1 MNQTGKVYIKEVEKQ
16 LPCALRQKQNLKA
29 DLCHIVYMYLD
40 DNPEAS
46 YKDIAAAL
54 GSPERM
60 AEELLQDI
68 PESERYQTRRKR
80 KRVHVTIVIVLL
92 VMVIAA
98 SSIAAYFIRN
108 PYTQEV
114 TTVVYEEEDG
124 LPGYW
129 GYGINYEFDDRG
141 NIIRATDNDGN
152 EVAIDQDGI
161 PLDQEKYSL
170 EEEEK

>member
-1 MNQTGKVYIKEVEKQ
+1 M
-16 LPCALRQKQNLKA
+16 KA
-29 DLCHIVYMYLD
+29 DLHHIVYMYLD

-46 YKDIAAAL
+46 YNDIAAAL

-68 PESERYQTRRKR
+68 PKSERYQTRRKR
-80 KRVHVTIVIVLL
+80 KRVHVTIVVALL

-98 SSIAAYFIRN
+98 SFIVAYFIRN

-114 TTVVYEEEDG
+114 TTVVYEEDDN
-124 LPGYW
+124 LPKYW
-129 GYGINYEFDDRG
+129 DYAEKYGINYEFDDRG
-141 NIIRATDNDGN
+141 NIIRASDSDGN
-152 EVAIDQDGI
+152 KIAVDQDGI